1 MTIKFGTDGWRG
13 IIAEDFTFDN
23 VRLCAQGVSQ
33 YLLDRGL
40 GQRGLVV
47 GYDTRFASE
56 EFALAVAQ
64 VVAGNGIT
72 TYLCQEAA
80 PTPVVSYNIVDRKAG
95 GAAII
100 TASHNPARWN
110 GFKYKPEYAG
120 SASPEVV
127 AALEENIYA
136 VSQRDGVKSVP
147 WGSALEGGTGVSIS
161 PAPPYLGHIAGLVDI
176 QGAKSAGLKIVVDA
190 MYGSGAGYFPT
201 LFEGGET
208 RVQEL
213 HGERNP
219 LFPGIAQPEPVAH
232 NLTALS
238 RVVVEQGADVGLA
251 LDGDG
256 DRLGVVDEKGEFI
269 TPLQVFALLAL
280 YMLETRG
287 ERGALVKSITATQ
300 MVYRLGELFSVPVI
314 ETPVGFK
321 YIGPVM
327 SEKDA
332 LIGGEESGGFGFRG
346 HIPER
351 DGILSGLFILD
362 MMVRTGKR
370 PSELIQ
376 HLYSLVGP
384 HYYRRDDVTFDPE
397 KRSLL
402 EKRLSEAR
410 PDALGGR
417 KVTRQEDVDGSR
429 FMLEDG
435 SWTIMRFSGTE
446 PLLRIYAEAESTDRV
461 GVLIA
466 EARGL
471 LGV

>member
-13 IIAEDFTFDN
+13 IIAQDFTFEN
-23 VRLCAQGVSQ
+23 VRLCAQGVSR
-33 YLLDRGL
+33 YLLERGL
-40 GQRGLVV
+40 AHRGLVV

-56 EFALAVAQ
+56 EFALAVAE
-64 VVAGNGIT
+64 VAAGNGIT

-80 PTPVVSYNIVDRKAG
+80 PTPVVSYNIVERRAG

-127 AALEENIYA
+127 DALEENIA
-136 VSQRDGVKSVP
+136 TVSAHGGVKSLP
-147 WGSALEGGTGVSIS
+147 WDRALETGMGVSIA
-161 PAPPYLGHIAGLVDI
+161 PAPPYLGHVARLVDLQGARDAGLRV
-176 QGAKSAGLKIVVDA
+176 VVDA
-190 MYGSGAGYFPT
+190 MYGPGAGYFPA
-201 LFEGGET
+201 LLKGGDT
-208 RVQEL
+208 RVHEI

-219 LFPGIAQPEPVAH
+219 LFPGMVQPEPVAQ
-232 NLTALS
+232 NLVGLS
-238 RVVVEQGADVGLA
+238 RAVVSQGADVGLA
-251 LDGDG
+251 LDGDA

-269 TPLQVFALLAL
+269 TTLQVFALLAL
-280 YMLETRG
+280 YLLETRG
-287 ERGALVKSITATQ
+287 ERGALVKSITTTQ
-300 MVYRLGELFSVPVI
+300 MIYRLGELFNVPVY
-314 ETPVGFK
+314 ETSVGFK

-327 SEKDA
+327 TQENA
-332 LIGGEESGGFGFRG
+332 LMGGEESGGFGFRG

-362 MMVRTGKR
+362 MMVKTGKK
-370 PSELIQ
+370 PSELIE

-384 HYYRRDDVTFDPE
+384 HYYRRDDVSFDPE
-397 KRSLL
+397 QRPAL
-402 EKRLSEAR
+402 ERRLAEAR

-417 KVTRQEDVDGSR
+417 KVTRQENVDGSR

-435 SWTIMRFSGTE
+435 SWAIIRFSGTE
-446 PLLRIYAEAESTDRV
+446 PLLRIYAEGESPDRV
-461 GVLIA
+461 GTLIA

-471 LGV
+471 LGI

>member
-33 YLLDRGL
+33 FLLKLGL
-40 GQRGLVV
+40 AKRGLVV

-56 EFALAVAQ
+56 EFALAVAE
-64 VVAGNGIT
+64 VAVGNGVT

-127 AALEENIYA
+127 AALEENIAA
-136 VSQRDGVKSVP
+136 VPQRDGVKFVP
-147 WGSALEGGTGVSIS
+147 WGSALENGTGLSIS
-161 PAPPYLGHIAGLVDI
+161 PAPPYLTHITRLVDM
-176 QGAKSAGLKIVVDA
+176 QGARNAGLKVAVDA
-190 MYGSGAGYFPT
+190 MYGSGAGYFPA
-201 LFEGGET
+201 LFEGGKT

-219 LFPGIAQPEPVAH
+219 LFPGMAQPEPVAH
-232 NLTALS
+232 NLADMS
-238 RVVVEQGADVGLA
+238 RAVVEQDADVGLA
-251 LDGDG
+251 LDGDA

-280 YMLETRG
+280 YLLETRG
-287 ERGALVKSITATQ
+287 ERGTLVKSMTATQ
-300 MVYRLGELFSVPVI
+300 MVYRLGELFKVPVI

-321 YIGPVM
+321 YIGPIM
-327 SEKDA
+327 SQEDA

-384 HYYRRDDVTFDPE
+384 HYYRRDDVSFDPE
-397 KRSLL
+397 QRALL
-402 EKRLSEAR
+402 EGRLREAR

-435 SWTIMRFSGTE
+435 SWTVMRFSGTE
-446 PLLRIYAEAESTDRV
+446 PLLRIYAEAESMDRV